1 MLPGLGLLLSLVHGV
16 LGGIL
21 DLLLLLPALVQILQ
35 QIVLVVAGSAFRA
48 CLIAFFFGGFKKIR
62 SQQLLNKLLKYLR
75 QILGSSEGP
84 RFHPC
89 FTHVSPRFHP
99 GFNRE
104 PLWNYREPLCF
115 NPEAL
120 WNYPDQQLM
129 ISGML
134 NFQLLIDY
142 GLSN

>member
-1 MLPGLGLLLSLVHGV
+1 MLRAGLLLAHHSCVVLVHLADGV
-16 LGGIL
+16 LAL
-21 DLLLLLPALVQILQ
+21 ALLHALEETLLLARAGGPIFVCFLP
-35 QIVLVVAGSAFRA
+35 
-48 CLIAFFFGGFKKIR
+48 FFFGGFKKIR
-62 SQQLLNKLLKYLR
+62 SQQLLNKRLKSLR

-84 RFHPC
+84 RFHPG

-129 ISGML
+129 VSGML